1 MSYIKFILVIIL
13 FQSSNNI
20 SAQYFNKDYGRPDP
34 YIEDILDHAFTIND
48 SIFGFIKIITRYE
61 PGNYIF
67 YPSICQIDQYGNLKS
82 EIFPTDTLNFQYYS
96 SCIKLPNEEYQV
108 IGGEFKTIN
117 GNNFTI
123 YRLDNNFNK
132 ISENRIKM
140 PRNQCDIARV
150 KSASNSQTIFCG
162 QIQNYDTIVS
172 NYLESQAIIY
182 KLDPD
187 GIEIWHT
194 EFGDSINYEKFYD
207 FTEDDQG
214 NIYAVGQWVEPYFD
228 GDYQSLL
235 VKYDK
240 DGKLLW
246 SKLYGSENDLNS
258 FSHLEILSDG
268 KLTILGGYKR
278 NTNKFPFDKR
288 FGKMEYYKYDL
299 DGNFIS
305 NKSYQQY
312 SSELYDCVK
321 DSADNLICAGQ
332 TYEPDDKK
340 TRGFVAKFNAEG
352 DTLWTRRYDTF
363 INGVEKTCRFNGI
376 AASKDNG
383 YILTGARFAWFGA
396 PPNSFQGWVVKVDSM
411 GYDHNQ
417 LSPVAT
423 HEQEEADQE
432 PIITFYPNPTS
443 GELFYRYKD
452 VYMIERKT
460 WVVSFYDLQGIKVK
474 SFEMN
479 PFTNS
484 MQLSSLPDGV
494 YPYIIRT
501 KDQQFVKSGKVV
513 VRR

>member
-13 FQSSNNI
+13 FQCSNNI

-48 SIFGFIKIITRYE
+48 STFGFIKIITRYE

-246 SKLYGSENDLNS
+246 SKKYGDPKLLDGFLFIDLNKENKLIIMGGYGLNTNLNPFEKAYGRMIYFTLDTSGVMLNKKEFGQYGSE
-258 FSHLEILSDG
+258 I
-268 KLTILGGYKR
+268 
-278 NTNKFPFDKR
+278 
-288 FGKMEYYKYDL
+288 
-299 DGNFIS
+299 
-305 NKSYQQY
+305 
-312 SSELYDCVK
+312 YDCVK
-321 DSADNLICAGQ
+321 DSSGNLTCAGQ

-340 TRGFVAKFNAEG
+340 TRGFVAKFNADG

-363 INGVEKTCRFNGI
+363 LNGVEKTCRFRGI
-376 AASKDNG
+376 VATKDKG
-383 YILTGARFAWFGA
+383 YILTGARFAWFGV

-411 GYDHNQ
+411 GYDHYQ
-417 LSPVAT
+417 LSPVVT
-423 HEQEEADQE
+423 HEPEEADQE
-432 PIITFYPNPTS
+432 SIITFYPNPTS

>member
-1 MSYIKFILVIIL
+1 MKRSFFLALIMYFSY
-13 FQSSNNI
+13 NGYG
-20 SAQYFNKDYGRPDP
+20 QYFNINLGQPDP
-34 YIEDILDHAFTIND
+34 YVNLIAQRALPFQDSLWLLNLYCDRYVPVDRVFYYTLPIINSKGEVKEEYILGDTTNFFAYLDIIKSKSSEYKILVKDYTLDGDPYYDLQTFDNNL
-48 SIFGFIKIITRYE
+48 IKISTIEIAVSRNEVSTGAMKE
-61 PGNYIF
+61 TN
-67 YPSICQIDQYGNLKS
+67 DGNL
-82 EIFPTDTLNFQYYS
+82 
-96 SCIKLPNEEYQV
+96 
-108 IGGEFKTIN
+108 
-117 GNNFTI
+117 
-123 YRLDNNFNK
+123 
-132 ISENRIKM
+132 
-140 PRNQCDIARV
+140 
-150 KSASNSQTIFCG
+150 IFCG
-162 QIQNYDTIVS
+162 NIQNYNKIKKG
-172 NYLESQAIIY
+172 YEESQAILY
-182 KLDPD
+182 KLDSD
-187 GIEIWHT
+187 GNEIWHT
-194 EFGDSINYEKFYD
+194 EYGDSINYEKFYD
-207 FTEDDQG
+207 FIEDDQG

-240 DGKLLW
+240 DGTLLW

-340 TRGFVAKFNAEG
+340 TRGFVAKFNADG

-363 INGVEKTCRFNGI
+363 LNGVEKSCVFYGI
-376 AASKDNG
+376 VASKDKG
-383 YILTGARFAWFGA
+383 YILTGGRFAWFGA
-396 PPNSFQGWVVKVDSM
+396 PPNNYQGWVVKVDSL
-411 GYDHNQ
+411 GYDHYQ

-423 HEQEEADQE
+423 YEPVEADQE

-460 WVVSFYDLQGIKVK
+460 WVVSFYDLQGIEVK

-484 MQLSSLPDGV
+484 LQLSSLPDGV

-513 VRR
+513 VKRR